1 VCAASGGNGS
11 GVEPDVLTV
20 TLYHHAMVL
29 SRQDKSFGTRERV
42 NQKAR
47 TRSALV
53 SAAARLLEQ
62 GRPPSIPDAAAEALV
77 STATAYR
84 YFTNAEDLWA
94 EAAVQALDLDAWL
107 DDVDREIENAGSDVA
122 ARAEVAARLV
132 GGRMLADQRPFRQ
145 LVKNSFEQWFAQQD
159 LPHKDRTPLP
169 AGRRNR
175 TNQTILEPL
184 RDSLDDSQRERLARA
199 LALVSGTEAMIV
211 LTDAVQLNADE
222 ALVTLLDANRW
233 LIAGAVAELR
243 PPPRKE

>member
-1 VCAASGGNGS
+1 MCAASGGNGS

-29 SRQDKSFGTRERV
+29 SRQDKSLGTRERV

-107 DDVDREIENAGSDVA
+107 DEVDREIENAGSDVA

-145 LVKNSFEQWFAQQD
+145 LVKNSFEQWFAGVQFDGLSDGVLSLRARDEWVREWVDEHFMPTLADQLRGETGWSIQVAWTID
-159 LPHKDRTPLP
+159 GAS
-169 AGRRNR
+169 AGR
-175 TNQTILEPL
+175 
-184 RDSLDDSQRERLARA
+184 
-199 LALVSGTEAMIV
+199 VS
-211 LTDAVQLNADE
+211 
-222 ALVTLLDANRW
+222 
-233 LIAGAVAELR
+233 
-243 PPPRKE
+243 P

>member
-1 VCAASGGNGS
+1 
-11 GVEPDVLTV
+11 
-20 TLYHHAMVL
+20 
-29 SRQDKSFGTRERV
+29 
-42 NQKAR
+42 
-47 TRSALV
+47 
-53 SAAARLLEQ
+53 
-62 GRPPSIPDAAAEALV
+62 
-77 STATAYR
+77 
-84 YFTNAEDLWA
+84 
-94 EAAVQALDLDAWL
+94 
-107 DDVDREIENAGSDVA
+107 
-122 ARAEVAARLV
+122 
-132 GGRMLADQRPFRQ
+132 MLADQRPFRQ
-145 LVKNSFEQWFAQQD
+145 LVKNCFEQWFTQQD
-159 LPHKDRTPLP
+159 LPHKDRTPLLP